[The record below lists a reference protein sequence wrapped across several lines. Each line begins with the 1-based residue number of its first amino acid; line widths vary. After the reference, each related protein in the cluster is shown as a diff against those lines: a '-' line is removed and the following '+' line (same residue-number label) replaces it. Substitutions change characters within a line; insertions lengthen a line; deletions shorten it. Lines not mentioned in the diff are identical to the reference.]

1 MERTTCPS
9 IKEMLFNHLPMH
21 ISPFFRPCTL
31 FDIFYFLGFSSANDA
46 CGPEPKVQH
55 VCLVVDK
62 EYGHGECDVY
72 AQSTTTKSF
81 FLFNSDPVS
90 HWVIVAVFILSFI
103 FPLRLYT
110 RQRINVPFEPI
121 RPEAQLRLMKRV
133 NMCSILGPILMV
145 L

>member
-1 MERTTCPS
+1 
-9 IKEMLFNHLPMH
+9 
-21 ISPFFRPCTL
+21 
-31 FDIFYFLGFSSANDA
+31 
-46 CGPEPKVQH
+46 
-55 VCLVVDK
+55 
-62 EYGHGECDVY
+62 
-72 AQSTTTKSF
+72 
-81 FLFNSDPVS
+81 
-90 HWVIVAVFILSFI
+90 VFILSFI